1 MMDRIASAL
10 DTQSASEEMPTH
22 ADALLL
28 VPGDGSF
35 DTLRRVAENGGR
47 FLDIRGH
54 SRCQVAEA
62 ETQQA
67 VKACCVRMT
76 MQRSDAR

>member
-35 DTLRRVAENGGR
+35 DTLRRVAENGDR

-54 SRCQVAEA
+54 SRCQVA
-62 ETQQA
+62 
-67 VKACCVRMT
+67 KLKPNR
-76 MQRSDAR
+76 RSKPAAFG